1 MKKVTELRSRNL
13 RQDRNSELVKRMRT
27 GEQLTSFNS
36 QSSWYPPRPIIEK
49 DQGAIQRLYG
59 KAAIALHELPSMNAL
74 RDSSESPNKGPS
86 LVEVA
91 N

>member
-13 RQDRNSELVKRMRT
+13 RHDRNSELVRRMRT

-36 QSSWYPPRPIIEK
+36 QSSWFPPRPIIEK
-49 DQGAIQRLYG
+49 DQGAIHKLYG
-59 KAAIALHELPSMNAL
+59 KAEAALQSLPSAENMQK
-74 RDSSESPNKGPS
+74 DSDSLSP
-86 LVEVA
+86 LQLA

>member
-13 RQDRNSELVKRMRT
+13 RSDRNSDVVRRMRN

-49 DQGAIQRLYG
+49 DQGAIRKLYG
-59 KAAIALHELPSMNAL
+59 RAAKALKPELFNGDL
-74 RDSSESPNKGPS
+74 LSESHES
-86 LVEVA
+86 SDTHLQLA
-91 N
+91 D